1 VAEQTLK
8 LTYYRSAIGRSK
20 DQKDTIRSLGFR
32 RLNQTVEKPDNP
44 SVRGMV
50 YKVRHLVRIENEGV
64 PDDGLEREEPETA

>member
-1 VAEQTLK
+1 MPDTLK

-20 DQKDTIRSLGFR
+20 DQKQTVRALGFK

-50 YKVRHLVRIENEGV
+50 YKVRHLVRIENEDV
-64 PDDGLEREEPETA
+64 PDDGLERDDTAEG

>member
-1 VAEQTLK
+1 MARTLK

-20 DQKDTIRSLGFR
+20 DQKDTIRSLGFK

-50 YKVRHLVRIENEGV
+50 YKVRHLVRVENEDV
-64 PDDGLEREEPETA
+64 SDDGLVREESAAN